1 MFSEFGKLI
10 YVLEQAHFR
19 RSLQKSRAEIVLCVK
34 FLALRCDI
42 TLGMFFENV
51 TKMPKD
57 IKNLKK
63 QRPDMKTTLSF
74 LQSCKVAGNYFINLI
89 FLPKWHFLCSA
100 GQKTII
106 S

>member
-89 FLPKWHFLCSA
+89 FLSKWHFLCSA